1 MHQLIIKNN
10 LLGVEHPI
18 YFFQSVKQLKTI
30 FVIEMP
36 FTFFKSNN
44 SENAVYKEFISN
56 DSKKT
61 DNEVVVFCKDK
72 IAVEGIK
79 ERLINMDQFKSPV
92 DDNEVYLIGVYIT
105 QILSRNISDIY
116 QTNSKDGGNS
126 DESFVFSR
134 KGEDIYKKIIQF
146 YQLIKTYA
154 QITKAELIAST
165 IFLERLIEREKGNT
179 ANPEDIVIVTE
190 SNLGT
195 ILLCSLMISIKCHR
209 DYILSNVWW
218 SNLLNIPLYS
228 INISEV
234 VFLNSL
240 NYDLF
245 ITSEEFESVV
255 KRIYNCARFIK
266 A

>member
-1 MHQLIIKNN
+1 M
-10 LLGVEHPI
+10 PI
-18 YFFQSVKQLKTI
+18 TV
-30 FVIEMP
+30 
-36 FTFFKSNN
+36 FKSNS
-44 SENAVYKEFISN
+44 SENTVYKVFMSN
-56 DSKKT
+56 DGKIT
-61 DNEVVVFCKDK
+61 DNNAELLCKDK
-72 IAVEGIK
+72 ITVEGIK
-79 ERLINMDQFKSPV
+79 ESLTNIDQFKSPV
-92 DDNEVYLIGVYIT
+92 GDSEVYLIGVYIT
-105 QILSRNISDIY
+105 QVLSRNISDIY

-126 DESFVFSR
+126 DKSYVFSR

-154 QITKAELIAST
+154 QITKAELFASI
-165 IFLERLIEREKGNT
+165 IFLERLIEREKSNT
-179 ANPEDIVIVTE
+179 TKPDDIVIVTE

-195 ILLCSLMISIKCHR
+195 ILLCSLMVSIKCHR

-240 NYDLF
+240 NYSLF

-255 KRIYNCARFIK
+255 KRIYDCARFIE